1 MVMLNRYER
10 ERPDALVAACP
21 DGTVRFAND
30 VYDFDLTLERAV
42 AAAKCGR
49 VV

>member
-1 MVMLNRYER
+1 MNVSARRVGGGL
-10 ERPDALVAACP
+10 P